1 MKQLITF
8 RPYSKIFSCLFIST
22 CLLTSFTVHAQK
34 ANKIFELLQEK
45 KISKAV
51 EKRNKVYTTDSKSDL
66 ILVDI
71 CDCVLFNTPEYKG
84 YDPYRA
90 YALLNTTITHQ
101 QDKDVKKFLTKH
113 KTSFAIIKKQI
124 EENILNDAKKDNTEA
139 AFARAI
145 EACNECFYL
154 QEAKQLQ
161 EDIAYNNAIEKADI
175 DSYKYFLTHYPE
187 SERVPEI
194 TRLADKI
201 IFSKLDNTIEAYS
214 AFIQQYPQSEL
225 VPEAQ
230 NRIYQ
235 LAYKYATEQN
245 TKEAYVNLLQR
256 YPTHPQKD
264 EITKIIEDID
274 YNHFINGMSLYAY
287 NKFIADHPNSPY
299 IEKLNEK
306 MALINKSQFHTE
318 AEGLKG
324 YVKTTFEKVDTKNTN
339 GKTATSNIR
348 NTYNELG
355 QLTLHEQTSG
365 SSTQGKQYY
374 YHPDNTLSSVVT
386 AKGNEKYIYKGSLL
400 QKITFVNT
408 KKRETTQS
416 TFKYDANN
424 RLIERT
430 DFVTGVKG
438 GIKTQYTY
446 NANDSL
452 VSTKI
457 FKANLPKNTT
467 TATFSNNKKQNE
479 TNINGR
485 LKTVHTYTYNDKG
498 DLSKDSINTNGK
510 SSEITYEYT
519 YDTQGNWTTRTQYN
533 DVKVKEMIQRDIE
546 YYSYK

>member
-1 MKQLITF
+1 MKRFITLQ
-8 RPYSKIFSCLFIST
+8 SCGKTFTRFFLSA
-22 CLLTSFTVHAQK
+22 CLLSSFSAQAQK
-34 ANKIFELLQEK
+34 ADKIFELLQNG

-51 EKRNKVYTTDSKSDL
+51 EKRNKVYTTDKKSDL
-66 ILVDI
+66 ILTDI
-71 CDCVLFNTPEYKG
+71 CDCVLFNSIGYKG

-101 QDKDVKKFLTKH
+101 QDKDVKKFLSKH
-113 KTSFAIIKKQI
+113 NTSFPIIKKQI
-124 EENILNDAKKDNTEA
+124 EENILSDAKKINTEA
-139 AFARAI
+139 SFARAI

-154 QEAKQLQ
+154 EEAKQLQ

-175 DSYKYFLTHYPE
+175 ESYKYFLTHYPE

-194 TRLADKI
+194 TRLVDKI
-201 IFSKLDNTIEAYS
+201 VFSQLDNTIEAYA

-256 YPTHPQKD
+256 YPAHPQKA
-264 EITKIIEDID
+264 EIQKAIEEID
-274 YNHFINGMSLYAY
+274 YKQFTNGMTLYAY

-299 IEKLNEK
+299 IEKLNQR
-306 MALINKSQFHTE
+306 MALIDKTQFHTE

-324 YVKTTFEKVDTKNTN
+324 YVKATYEKAETKNAN
-339 GKTATSNIR
+339 GKTAISNTR
-348 NTYNELG
+348 NLYNELG
-355 QLTLHEQTSG
+355 QLTLNEQSSG

-374 YHPDNTLSSVVT
+374 YHPDNTLSSVVVPG
-386 AKGNEKYIYKGSLL
+386 GNEKYTYKGTLL

-424 RLIERT
+424 RLIERI
-430 DFVTGVKG
+430 DYVTGVKG

-446 NANDSL
+446 DANDNL
-452 VSTKI
+452 ISTKS
-457 FKANLPKNTT
+457 FKVSLPKNTT
-467 TATFSNNKKQNE
+467 TITYNNGKKQSE
-479 TNINGR
+479 TILNGKLR
-485 LKTVHTYTYNDKG
+485 TTYTYSYNSNG
-498 DLSKDSINTNGK
+498 DVSKNSIDANGK
-510 SSEITYEYT
+510 TSAITYEYS
-519 YDTQGNWTTRTQYN
+519 YDTQGNWTTQTQYT
-533 DVKVKEMIQRDIE
+533 DGKIGKTIQREIE

>member
-1 MKQLITF
+1 MQQKEDAVIQVKDL
-8 RPYSKIFSCLFIST
+8 YKIYRMG
-22 CLLTSFTVHAQK
+22 
-34 ANKIFELLQEK
+34 EE
-45 KISKAV
+45 
-51 EKRNKVYTTDSKSDL
+51 KVYALNGVSFEIHRGEFCAITGPSGSGKS
-66 ILVDI
+66 
-71 CDCVLFNTPEYKG
+71 T
-84 YDPYRA
+84 
-90 YALLNTTITHQ
+90 LLNMLAGLEHP
-101 QDKDVKKFLTKH
+101 TKGE
-113 KTSFAIIKKQI
+113 IV
-124 EENILNDAKKDNTEA
+124 
-139 AFARAI
+139 
-145 EACNECFYL
+145 
-154 QEAKQLQ
+154 
-161 EDIAYNNAIEKADI
+161 IAGK
-175 DSYKYFLTHYPE
+175 H
-187 SERVPEI
+187 
-194 TRLADKI
+194 
-201 IFSKLDNTIEAYS
+201 
-214 AFIQQYPQSEL
+214 
-225 VPEAQ
+225 
-230 NRIYQ
+230 
-235 LAYKYATEQN
+235 
-245 TKEAYVNLLQR
+245 
-256 YPTHPQKD
+256 
-264 EITKIIEDID
+264 
-274 YNHFINGMSLYAY
+274 
-287 NKFIADHPNSPY
+287 

-324 YVKTTFEKVDTKNTN
+324 YVKTTFEKVETKNTN

-533 DVKVKEMIQRDIE
+533 DGKVKEMIQRDIE

>member
-1 MKQLITF
+1 M
-8 RPYSKIFSCLFIST
+8 
-22 CLLTSFTVHAQK
+22 
-34 ANKIFELLQEK
+34 
-45 KISKAV
+45 
-51 EKRNKVYTTDSKSDL
+51 
-66 ILVDI
+66 
-71 CDCVLFNTPEYKG
+71 
-84 YDPYRA
+84 
-90 YALLNTTITHQ
+90 
-101 QDKDVKKFLTKH
+101 
-113 KTSFAIIKKQI
+113 
-124 EENILNDAKKDNTEA
+124 
-139 AFARAI
+139 
-145 EACNECFYL
+145 
-154 QEAKQLQ
+154 
-161 EDIAYNNAIEKADI
+161 
-175 DSYKYFLTHYPE
+175 
-187 SERVPEI
+187 
-194 TRLADKI
+194 
-201 IFSKLDNTIEAYS
+201 
-214 AFIQQYPQSEL
+214 
-225 VPEAQ
+225 
-230 NRIYQ
+230 
-235 LAYKYATEQN
+235 
-245 TKEAYVNLLQR
+245 
-256 YPTHPQKD
+256 
-264 EITKIIEDID
+264 
-274 YNHFINGMSLYAY
+274 
-287 NKFIADHPNSPY
+287 
-299 IEKLNEK
+299 
-306 MALINKSQFHTE
+306 
-318 AEGLKG
+318 
-324 YVKTTFEKVDTKNTN
+324 
-339 GKTATSNIR
+339 
-348 NTYNELG
+348 G

-533 DVKVKEMIQRDIE
+533 DGKVKEMIQRDIE